1 MERKIN
7 PSLLYNDQN
16 LSQEEKNIV
25 YSNIGI
31 NKNVNA
37 VVSSYM
43 NNSASMNNETQY
55 QFLNTVSS
63 DIILVSGQPT
73 SGSFSLMYSI
83 NPNYTSSVYFNVNSS
98 YSAVSAV
105 VNSNSSKWISAASG
119 TGPIIAEIDNG
130 KINVSHSAYT
140 TENNIGQTFD
150 TTAYFGSD
158 ISLVNVLYDK
168 YGHITSGNGFSVTM
182 PTIYTT
188 TDLSGEGNDDSF
200 LGLNSKV
207 NDNISSGTSAF
218 TWIKNNSSLM
228 TESYL
233 QKASAFGSVNSGNNF
248 NWMLGSGLNP
258 YSQNNSVIIGRY
270 NAQETAFSPVI
281 TIGNGTS
288 NTSRNNLYTLSNSG
302 MIIAGFSN
310 TSQDSIGTLIMGD
323 GNIIKNVTL
332 TTSPKNNLIF
342 GHQNTASD
350 ATYQFI
356 HGNANLN
363 SGDHSV
369 VIGNANNC
377 YNNYSFIGGLNN
389 VSNGDFDAILGSQ
402 NVAPYSWNTC
412 IGSNLSASNT
422 NQLVLGYY
430 NSAISGQA
438 MIVGNGDA
446 NTRKNLL
453 MLGYDGTLNLS
464 GSTLNPKD
472 IIAMKTCVN
481 NVSSNSASWSNVV
494 LEKADVGLGNVDN
507 TSDANKPVSIATQTA
522 LDLKANQTSISNV
535 DNTSDANK
543 PVSTAQAAAIAAHA
557 NLTTGMHGLPAL
569 DHFVYGDTAYG
580 GSIVDNL
587 NTLARTMPFTCF
599 GAAVGAPS
607 SDYSWFGWHINSNTG
622 TTAAKQI
629 AWAYNS
635 SIAICYERVK
645 TSSSWGAWTRSGSP
659 AVINST
665 ATDYTFLASD
675 ANSCH
680 LINTS
685 ASTTRTVPSD
695 STAPNI
701 LIGDSIEVV
710 NVGTGTVTF
719 AAASGV
725 TLLSSLTLVM
735 YGQYSVCMLRK
746 IAANT
751 WILTGERRAI

>member
-31 NKNVNA
+31 NNNVNA

-377 YNNYSFIGGLNN
+377 YNNYSFIGGINN

-481 NVSSNSASWSNVV
+481 NVSSNSANWDWKYNVS
-494 LEKADVGLGNVDN
+494 AG
-507 TSDANKPVSIATQTA
+507 ANISIT
-522 LDLKANQTSISNV
+522 
-535 DNTSDANK
+535 
-543 PVSTAQAAAIAAHA
+543 
-557 NLTTGMHGLPAL
+557 
-569 DHFVYGDTAYG
+569 
-580 GSIVDNL
+580 
-587 NTLARTMPFTCF
+587 
-599 GAAVGAPS
+599 
-607 SDYSWFGWHINSNTG
+607 
-622 TTAAKQI
+622 
-629 AWAYNS
+629 
-635 SIAICYERVK
+635 
-645 TSSSWGAWTRSGSP
+645 
-659 AVINST
+659 T
-665 ATDYTFLASD
+665 ATDQHNVTYTVIGQNNTSGRVYSL
-675 ANSCH
+675 NSNIPSISVATTSAGATVNWT
-680 LINTS
+680 LNGSATTINSAIQNTNGIMKLSINTS
-685 ASTTRTVPSD
+685 PSAGMTLTDTSNNVYFQHNNSGLFVNSGSSVTGNVTIQGDYYTPISNSNRWAQMILPKITGAGYTTNTMITDTYSIKCNVISGTYTSAS
-695 STAPNI
+695 
-701 LIGDSIEVV
+701 
-710 NVGTGTVTF
+710 F
-719 AAASGV
+719 ADNNF
-725 TLLSSLTLVM
+725 
-735 YGQYSVCMLRK
+735 YF
-746 IAANT
+746 IA
-751 WILTGERRAI
+751 E

>member
-377 YNNYSFIGGLNN
+377 YNNYSFIGGINN

-402 NVAPYSWNTC
+402 NVASYSWNTC

-481 NVSSNSASWSNVV
+481 NVSSNSANWDWKYNVS
-494 LEKADVGLGNVDN
+494 AG
-507 TSDANKPVSIATQTA
+507 ANISIT
-522 LDLKANQTSISNV
+522 
-535 DNTSDANK
+535 
-543 PVSTAQAAAIAAHA
+543 
-557 NLTTGMHGLPAL
+557 
-569 DHFVYGDTAYG
+569 
-580 GSIVDNL
+580 
-587 NTLARTMPFTCF
+587 
-599 GAAVGAPS
+599 
-607 SDYSWFGWHINSNTG
+607 
-622 TTAAKQI
+622 
-629 AWAYNS
+629 
-635 SIAICYERVK
+635 
-645 TSSSWGAWTRSGSP
+645 
-659 AVINST
+659 T
-665 ATDYTFLASD
+665 ATDQHNVTYTVIGQNNTSGRVYSL
-675 ANSCH
+675 NSNIPSISVATTSAGATVNWT
-680 LINTS
+680 LNGSATTINSAIQNTNGTVKLSINTS
-685 ASTTRTVPSD
+685 PSAGMTLADTSNNVYFQHNNSGLFVNSGSSVTGNVTIQGDYYTPISNSNRWAQMILPKITGAGYTTNTMITDTYSIKCNVISGTYTSAS
-695 STAPNI
+695 
-701 LIGDSIEVV
+701 
-710 NVGTGTVTF
+710 F
-719 AAASGV
+719 ADNNF
-725 TLLSSLTLVM
+725 
-735 YGQYSVCMLRK
+735 YF
-746 IAANT
+746 IA
-751 WILTGERRAI
+751 E

>member
-31 NKNVNA
+31 NNNVNA

-481 NVSSNSASWSNVV
+481 NVSSNSANWDWKYNVS
-494 LEKADVGLGNVDN
+494 AG
-507 TSDANKPVSIATQTA
+507 ANISIT
-522 LDLKANQTSISNV
+522 
-535 DNTSDANK
+535 
-543 PVSTAQAAAIAAHA
+543 
-557 NLTTGMHGLPAL
+557 
-569 DHFVYGDTAYG
+569 
-580 GSIVDNL
+580 
-587 NTLARTMPFTCF
+587 
-599 GAAVGAPS
+599 
-607 SDYSWFGWHINSNTG
+607 
-622 TTAAKQI
+622 
-629 AWAYNS
+629 
-635 SIAICYERVK
+635 
-645 TSSSWGAWTRSGSP
+645 
-659 AVINST
+659 T
-665 ATDYTFLASD
+665 ATDQHNVTYTVIGQNNTSGRVYSL
-675 ANSCH
+675 NSNIPSISVATTSAGATVNWT
-680 LINTS
+680 LNGSATTINSAIQNTNSIMKLSINTS
-685 ASTTRTVPSD
+685 PSAGMTLADTSNNVYFQHNNSGLFVNSGSSVTGNVTIQGDYYTPISNSNRWAQMILPKITGAGYTTNTMITDTYSIKCNVISGTYTSAS
-695 STAPNI
+695 
-701 LIGDSIEVV
+701 
-710 NVGTGTVTF
+710 F
-719 AAASGV
+719 ADNNF
-725 TLLSSLTLVM
+725 
-735 YGQYSVCMLRK
+735 YF
-746 IAANT
+746 IA
-751 WILTGERRAI
+751 E

>member
-481 NVSSNSASWSNVV
+481 NVSSNSANWDWKYNVS
-494 LEKADVGLGNVDN
+494 AG
-507 TSDANKPVSIATQTA
+507 ANISIT
-522 LDLKANQTSISNV
+522 
-535 DNTSDANK
+535 
-543 PVSTAQAAAIAAHA
+543 
-557 NLTTGMHGLPAL
+557 
-569 DHFVYGDTAYG
+569 
-580 GSIVDNL
+580 
-587 NTLARTMPFTCF
+587 
-599 GAAVGAPS
+599 
-607 SDYSWFGWHINSNTG
+607 
-622 TTAAKQI
+622 
-629 AWAYNS
+629 
-635 SIAICYERVK
+635 
-645 TSSSWGAWTRSGSP
+645 
-659 AVINST
+659 T
-665 ATDYTFLASD
+665 ATDQHNVTYTVIGQNNTGGRVYSL
-675 ANSCH
+675 NSNIPSISVATTSAGATVNWT
-680 LINTS
+680 LNGSATTINSAIQNTNSIMKLSINTS
-685 ASTTRTVPSD
+685 PSAGMTLTDTSNNVYFQHNNSGLFVNSGSSVTGNVTIQGDYYTPISNSNRWAQMILPKITGAGYTTNTMITDTYSIKCNVISGTYTSAS
-695 STAPNI
+695 
-701 LIGDSIEVV
+701 
-710 NVGTGTVTF
+710 F
-719 AAASGV
+719 ADNNF
-725 TLLSSLTLVM
+725 
-735 YGQYSVCMLRK
+735 YF
-746 IAANT
+746 IA
-751 WILTGERRAI
+751 E